1 MSSGAL
7 DHLFRRY
14 LSIILIVVSN
24 TGFFYHHFTPNTCS
38 HYFYLAPVFKGTPL
52 VPYTFFTSEV
62 DKSSSLPGHG
72 VASNP
77 GYPVCLGCLVSN
89 HRVRLLA
96 AERITLLIE
105 MSGWGVAS
113 FWRILSSLWSV
124 IIAFHLTVF
133 VLI

>member
-24 TGFFYHHFTPNTCS
+24 TGFFYHHFTPKTCS

-72 VASNP
+72 VASNS
-77 GYPVCLGCLVSN
+77 GYPVCLGRPVSG

-105 MSGWGVAS
+105 MSGWGVPS
-113 FWRILSSLWSV
+113 FWHIFSLLWSV
-124 IIAFHLTVF
+124 IIAISVTIPF
-133 VLI
+133 LI